1 MRFLPTSLPGVW
13 LLDLDLRSDDRGF
26 LARTYCEKEFRDHG
40 LNVHWP
46 QCNLT
51 LTKKRGMLRG
61 LHYQAEPKTE
71 IKLIRCAAGAI
82 YDVLADLRPTS
93 QTFGLW
99 EAFELTAAN
108 RRTLYVPGG
117 IAHGFQCLADDS
129 EIFYQM
135 SEFYYPDL
143 ARGIR
148 WNDPHL
154 AIRWPIA
161 NPQLS
166 PRDQQLPLFEE
177 IKKSEIGKSGN

>member
-1 MRFLPTSLPGVW
+1 MKFLPTSLPGVW
-13 LLDLDLRSDDRGF
+13 LLDLEPRGDDRGF
-26 LARTYCEKEFRDHG
+26 LARTYCEKEFGDQG
-40 LNVHWP
+40 LNTHWP

-61 LHYQAEPKTE
+61 LHYQAEPKPE
-71 IKLIRCAAGAI
+71 IKLIRCSAGAV
-82 YDVLADLRPTS
+82 YDVLADLRPDS
-93 QTFGLW
+93 STFGRW

-129 EIFYQM
+129 EVFYQM

-143 ARGIR
+143 ARGVR
-148 WNDPHL
+148 WNDLHL
-154 AIRWPIA
+154 AIHWPIA

-166 PRDQQLPLFEE
+166 PRDQQLPLIGE
-177 IKKSEIGKSGN
+177 IRKSEIMKS